1 MRLAKT
7 AEFRLPDKVGSLIR
21 AGSCLV
27 SGVGVFYAVVWW
39 DGGAR
44 YALVS
49 IADQVVHTMVLDELG
64 DPFDAAYDA
73 PAPVLL
79 DDGAFGVIAD
89 AGTLRVYG
97 TDLRLRREIAIAGD
111 DVLHRF
117 AKHGQRPRVTGNA
130 SRGALAAE
138 HVVVLDEPIAV
149 GNPRYLAFLRI
160 GETSA
165 SWTRIG
171 TLGPDGFPVD
181 RFGDDELNQ
190 SPDVSV
196 DGCIIG
202 DAVGHGGSMLVC
214 VEGSDASSVRKYGA
228 DFFTITRVTPDGTVT
243 EPLYQQSG
251 WKRLPGKH
259 AINGKVTS
267 SGRYVLLT
275 PVFATGEWKGRQR
288 LFDLGTGEVLEPVL
302 PRGAAKMRIVDHAG
316 ATFWLS
322 DGAQRILCAE
332 AEGPS
337 PTLRAPRVGLG
348 RAARLDP

>member
-7 AEFRLPDKVGSLIR
+7 AEFGLPDKVAGLIR

-44 YALVS
+44 YALVA
-49 IADQVVHTMVLDELG
+49 IADRVVQTVVLDELG
-64 DPFDAAYDA
+64 DPFDAYDA

-79 DDGAFGVIAD
+79 ADGAFGVIAD

-97 TDLRLRREIAIAGD
+97 SDLRLRREIAIAGD

-117 AKHGQRPRVTGNA
+117 AKHGQRPRLTGHA
-130 SRGALAAE
+130 SRGTLAAE

-165 SWTRIG
+165 SWTRVG
-171 TLGPDGFPVD
+171 TLGPGGFPVD

-196 DGCIIG
+196 DGCVIG

-316 ATFWLS
+316 TTCCLS
-322 DGAQRILCAE
+322 DGAQRIVCAE
-332 AEGPS
+332 AEGPH
-337 PTLRAPRVGLG
+337 G
-348 RAARLDP
+348 

>member
-1 MRLAKT
+1 
-7 AEFRLPDKVGSLIR
+7 
-21 AGSCLV
+21 
-27 SGVGVFYAVVWW
+27 
-39 DGGAR
+39 
-44 YALVS
+44 
-49 IADQVVHTMVLDELG
+49 
-64 DPFDAAYDA
+64 
-73 PAPVLL
+73 
-79 DDGAFGVIAD
+79 
-89 AGTLRVYG
+89 
-97 TDLRLRREIAIAGD
+97 
-111 DVLHRF
+111 
-117 AKHGQRPRVTGNA
+117 
-130 SRGALAAE
+130 
-138 HVVVLDEPIAV
+138 VLDEPIGT

-171 TLGPDGFPVD
+171 TLGPDGFPAD

-202 DAVGHGGSMLVC
+202 DAVGHSGSMLVC

-316 ATFWLS
+316 TTFWLS

-332 AEGPS
+332 AEGPH
-337 PTLRAPRVGLG
+337 G
-348 RAARLDP
+348 

>member
-7 AEFRLPDKVGSLIR
+7 AEFRLPDKVGGPIR

-49 IADQVVHTMVLDELG
+49 IADQVVQTVLLDELG
-64 DPFDAAYDA
+64 DPFDAYDA

-89 AGTLRVYG
+89 AGTLRMYG
-97 TDLRLRREIAIAGD
+97 TDLRLRREITIAGD

-117 AKHGQRPRVTGNA
+117 AKHGQRPRVTGHA

-138 HVVVLDEPIAV
+138 HVVVLDEPIGT

-181 RFGDDELNQ
+181 RFGDDQLNQ
-190 SPDVSV
+190 GPDVSV
-196 DGCIIG
+196 DSCIIG
-202 DAVGHGGSMLVC
+202 DAVGHSGSMLVC
-214 VEGSDASSVRKYGA
+214 VEGSHASSVRKYGA
-228 DFFTITRVTPDGTVT
+228 DFFTITRVTPDGTVM

-316 ATFWLS
+316 TTFWLS

-332 AEGPS
+332 VEGPH
-337 PTLRAPRVGLG
+337 G
-348 RAARLDP
+348 

>member
-1 MRLAKT
+1 MRLTKT
-7 AEFRLPDKVGSLIR
+7 AEFALPDKVGGLIR

-27 SGVGVFYAVVWW
+27 SGDGVFCAVVWW
-39 DGGAR
+39 DGGGR

-49 IADQVVHTMVLDELG
+49 IADQVVRTVLLDEIG
-64 DPFDAAYDA
+64 DPSDAYDT

-79 DDGAFGVIAD
+79 DDSAFGVIAD

-97 TDLRLRREIAIAGD
+97 TDLRLRRERTIAGD

-117 AKHGQRPRVTGNA
+117 ARHGQRPRVFGRA
-130 SRGALAAE
+130 CRGALADE
-138 HVVVLDEPIAV
+138 HVVVLDEPIGT
-149 GNPRYLAFLRI
+149 GNPRYLAFLCI

-165 SWTRIG
+165 AWTRIA

-181 RFGDDELNQ
+181 RFGDDHLNQ

-196 DGCIIG
+196 DSCIIG
-202 DAVGHGGSMLVC
+202 DAAGHSGSILVC
-214 VEGSDASSVRKYGA
+214 VEGSDASSVHRYGA

-243 EPLYQQSG
+243 PPLYRQSG
-251 WKRLPGKH
+251 WKRRPGKH

-275 PVFATGEWKGRQR
+275 PVFASGEWKGRQR
-288 LFDLGTGEVLEPVL
+288 LFDLGAGEVVEPVL
-302 PRGAAKMRIVDHAG
+302 PRGATKMRIVDHAG
-316 ATFWLS
+316 TTFWLS

-332 AEGPS
+332 A
-337 PTLRAPRVGLG
+337 
-348 RAARLDP
+348 

>member
-7 AEFRLPDKVGSLIR
+7 AEFRLPDRMSGPIR

-27 SGVGVFYAVVWW
+27 SGAGVFYTVAWW

-49 IADQVVHTMVLDELG
+49 IADRAVRTVLLDELG
-64 DPFDAAYDA
+64 DPCDAAYDA

-79 DDGAFGVIAD
+79 DDGTLGVIAD

-97 TDLRLRREIAIAGD
+97 TDLQLRHTITIVGD
-111 DVLHRF
+111 DVLNRF
-117 AKHGQRPRVTGNA
+117 AKHGQRPRVTAHA
-130 SRGALAAE
+130 SRGTVAAE
-138 HVVVLDEPIAV
+138 HLVVLDEPIAV

-160 GETSA
+160 GTTNA
-165 SWTRIG
+165 SWTRIR
-171 TLGPDGFPVD
+171 TLDPDEFPVD
-181 RFGDDELNQ
+181 RCGDDKLNQ
-190 SPDVSV
+190 SPDMSIES
-196 DGCIIG
+196 CIVG
-202 DAVGHGGSMLVC
+202 DVVGHGDSFLVC

-228 DFFTITRVTPDGTVT
+228 DFFTITRVTTDGTVT

-251 WKRLPGKH
+251 WKRQPGKH
-259 AINGKVTS
+259 GINGKITS

-288 LFDLGTGEVLEPVL
+288 LLDLVTGDLTVPVL
-302 PRGAAKMRIVDHAG
+302 PHGAAKMRIIDHHE

-322 DGAQRILCAE
+322 DDAQRILCAV
-332 AEGPS
+332 AE
-337 PTLRAPRVGLG
+337 
-348 RAARLDP
+348 DPHG